1 MFCVRVCL
9 RQLQQLGMHQVWDAA
24 KDYTAVAKKTG
35 GSFPGAI
42 YQESRRWIGKAGS
55 YDENT
60 TSLNSIGSVERR
72 GFNRDAIKEKI
83 GADCYKALGDSA
95 MDSSFNTPQCKLT
108 LLPILNAFTCQDEL
122 AIAMDRKVQSR
133 DGTVVHVLS
142 QMVPA
147 YHDLCEAKV
156 LYRGSEF
163 RSLEAH
169 FKDEKVHIPTEI
181 KTTDGRVMPLRGLI
195 ALLAASRLLM
205 DIDVLG
211 DSLKNAGYTV
221 QADSKG
227 HSYAQV
233 VKVDPG
239 FVFSFI
245 APQNLLPATRFPNP
259 NPRRRERKMSDAK
272 DVQAGSNGV
281 LVIKWAQFSETQ
293 QDRFREYM
301 RRGISLLRQPGVLAY
316 LLARDGVFNSGA
328 GELLLRPELIE
339 KYTNFINE
347 NLDDQEEI
355 YGL

>member
-1 MFCVRVCL
+1 MFCVCACVH
-9 RQLQQLGMHQVWDAA
+9 QLQQLGMHQVWDAA
-24 KDYTAVAKKTG
+24 EDYKAVAKKTG

-55 YDENT
+55 YDVNT

-72 GFNRDAIKEKI
+72 GYNRDAIKEKI
-83 GADCYKALGDSA
+83 GADCYMALGDNA
-95 MDSSFNTPQCKLT
+95 MDSSFNTPPYKLT
-108 LLPILNAFTCQDEL
+108 RLPILNQFTRQDLL
-122 AIAMDRKVQSR
+122 AIAIDQRIQSR
-133 DGTVVHVLS
+133 DGTVVHVMS

-156 LYRGSEF
+156 PYRDNEF

-169 FKDEKVHIPTEI
+169 LKDEKVYMPTMI
-181 KTTDGRVMPLRGLI
+181 KTTDGRVLPLRGLT

-221 QADSKG
+221 QVDSKG

-239 FVFSFI
+239 FVFSFL
-245 APQNLLPATRFPNP
+245 APQNLLRATMF
-259 NPRRRERKMSDAK
+259 PRRHERKMSDVK
-272 DVQAGSNGV
+272 DVQAGSNGA

-293 QDRFREYM
+293 RDRFRGYM

-328 GELLLRPELIE
+328 GEVLLRPELIE
-339 KYTNFINE
+339 RYTSSINE
-347 NLDDQEEI
+347 NLADQEEI